1 MLRKQSYGL
10 AMADLRSEG
19 AGTTSTMTVHEPIR
33 VIVDDQDD
41 GRHARIRGVLDVFSS
56 PLLATRALAG
66 LPDDTRALLL
76 DLKDVSFVDSAGV
89 SALVKLR
96 QEARTRAIEVR
107 ARLGGAQ
114 HTINTTVVDL
124 LRRVLPCDD

>member
-1 MLRKQSYGL
+1 MT
-10 AMADLRSEG
+10 DLRSDSVSKS

-41 GRHARIRGVLDVFSS
+41 GRHAKLRGVLDVFSS
-56 PLLATRALAG
+56 PVLPTRALAG
-66 LPDDTRALLL
+66 LPEHTRALFV

-96 QEARTRAIEVR
+96 QEAKSRAVEVR
-107 ARLGGAQ
+107 ARLGDAQ
-114 HTINTTVVDL
+114 LTINSTIVEL

>member
-1 MLRKQSYGL
+1 MT
-10 AMADLRSEG
+10 DLRTES
-19 AGTTSTMTVHEPIR
+19 AGTSSTTAHEPIR

-41 GRHARIRGVLDVFSS
+41 GRHAKVRGVLDVFSS
-56 PLLATRALAG
+56 PMLAKRALAG
-66 LPDDTRALLL
+66 LPDQTRALLL

-89 SALVKLR
+89 SALVRLR
-96 QEARTRAIEVR
+96 QEAKSRAIDVR

-114 HTINTTVVDL
+114 HTINETVVEL

>member
-1 MLRKQSYGL
+1 MT
-10 AMADLRSEG
+10 DLRSDSPSDG
-19 AGTTSTMTVHEPIR
+19 AGTTPTMAAHEPIR

-56 PLLATRALAG
+56 PALATRALAG
-66 LPDDTRALLL
+66 LPEHTRALWI

-96 QEARTRAIEVR
+96 QEATSRAVDVR
-107 ARLGGAQ
+107 ARFGDAQ
-114 HTINTTVVDL
+114 QTINSTVVEL